1 MRHWSALRAGTVAAL
16 LMTWPLTAAMNGRS
30 VAFVPWKVL
39 DPASAPSGALMVLY
53 WIPSQPDELKRSDMV
68 HSKTLMAYAARCV
81 AMQVVRADDSV
92 RLASLDIREKLP
104 LAILAGDEGKVIAR
118 LGGGGSPLRSSDV
131 EMMVRKAFDQRE
143 VSAEALLDTARDR
156 VAAGD
161 RLGAA
166 DLYSQVIAQR
176 CAFPRLAKE
185 AHRALRKLGR

>member
-68 HSKTLMAYAARCV
+68 HSKTLTAYAARCV

-92 RLASLDIREKLP
+92 RLASLDISQKLP
-104 LAILAGDEGKVIAR
+104 LAILADSKGQVIAR
-118 LGGGGSPLRSSDV
+118 LGGGGAPLRASDV
-131 EMMVRKAFDQRE
+131 EMMVRTAFDERE
-143 VSAEALLDTARDR
+143 QLAEAMLDAARDRAAEGDR
-156 VAAGD
+156 VAAAD
-161 RLGAA
+161 R
-166 DLYSQVIAQR
+166 YSQVLAQR

-185 AHRALRKLGR
+185 AQRALRKLER

>member
-16 LMTWPLTAAMNGRS
+16 LMTWPLAAAMSDRS

-39 DPASAPSGALMVLY
+39 DPSSPSSGALMILY

-81 AMQVVRADDSV
+81 AMRVVRADDSV
-92 RLASLDIREKLP
+92 RLASLDVSQKLP
-104 LAILAGDEGKVIAR
+104 LAILVDAEGKVIGR
-118 LGGGGSPLRSSDV
+118 LGGGGAPLRSLDV
-131 EMMVRKAFDQRE
+131 EMMVRTAFDERE
-143 VSAEALLDTARDR
+143 LSAEAMLDTARAR

-161 RLGAA
+161 RMSAA
-166 DLYSQVIAQR
+166 DLYSQVLAQR

-185 AHRALRKLGR
+185 AHRALRKLER